1 MTLGDPYEI
10 LGIEPEADAG
20 EIRRRFREL
29 SLQYHPDKV
38 ARDQSMSEERKLLL
52 HDRYLAM
59 ITAYEMLSSNHPSA
73 VSDSV
78 GEPLAFHTN
87 HQVLA
92 SKWMVIVYLCVLI
105 LCSILFC
112 YTVNTVGSDQGAASG
127 LDPEDDVFFDCER
140 NN

>member
-1 MTLGDPYEI
+1 LTLGDPYEI

-29 SLQYHPDKV
+29 SLRYHPDKV
-38 ARDQSMSEERKLLL
+38 DRDQSMSDERKLLL

-59 ITAYEMLSSNHPSA
+59 VTAYEVLSSNLPLG
-73 VSDSV
+73 VGDSV